1 MNLVRCRCAV
11 AVCCA
16 AVLMLVNGQ
25 STTDHEV
32 GTDEIAQLREELAKS
47 VARIARLEGR
57 LAALVKQNAIS
68 EGNLAII
75 AIETLKIDS
84 RTIAYFRMERVGGV
98 IMAELGLRGSVYK
111 RHWSDGLEMRPRRQC
126 HQSEKRPR

>member
-1 MNLVRCRCAV
+1 MNLVGCRCAV

-25 STTDHEV
+25 STTDHEF

-47 VARIARLEGR
+47 VARITRLEGR

-68 EGNLAII
+68 EGNLAIN
-75 AIETLKIDS
+75 AD
-84 RTIAYFRMERVGGV
+84 R
-98 IMAELGLRGSVYK
+98 K
-111 RHWSDGLEMRPRRQC
+111 R
-126 HQSEKRPR
+126 